1 MPYFQTK
8 RYEQILAQMIAKV
21 VTRTNLSDIS
31 DSSVVKHVL
40 AAAARQDDEQY
51 YQMTLLPQLF
61 SIDTATGD
69 DLDERAKE
77 IQPGILTRNLAT
89 KSSGNLMFSRVGIT
103 GTISISTGTRCKTA
117 GGMIVATTAVGAI
130 TDGNTDSGLVPA
142 TAELAGSDGNVTANT
157 IVKFVS
163 KPTGVDSVTNPSA
176 FAYGTDKESDDS
188 FRNRLKDYIGSLAR
202 STIQAL
208 ESGVLGVQDPDMG
221 ATILFS
227 KAVEDSVNRGYVT
240 VYVDDGTGSAES
252 TEAIVAEKITEGL
265 GGGGGDAAVGG
276 EESLN
281 LVYGA
286 VKDSVASV
294 ITSSTRGV
302 LTGGFTYDAA
312 YEYWINYAS
321 GQINFNP
328 VLAAGEEIDG
338 DYTRYT
344 GLIALAQ
351 KIIDGDLADPI
362 NYPGIRAG
370 GVLVQAKTPQVLVQN
385 VNVGLTVLEGYVN
398 ADVEDAV
405 IEVIKDYINTLGIS
419 GDVLRA
425 TLIRLIMGVAGVY
438 NCVLNTPAT
447 DIILLD
453 DQMAR
458 TTDSNITVV

>member
-8 RYEQILAQMIAKV
+8 RYEQILAQMLAGV
-21 VTRTNLSDIS
+21 VTRTDLSDIS

-51 YQMTLLPQLF
+51 YQMTLIPQLF

-69 DLDERAKE
+69 DLDERANE
-77 IQPGILTRNLAT
+77 IQPGIIFRTGAV
-89 KSSGNLMFSRVGIT
+89 KSSGNLTFSRAGVT
-103 GTISISTGTRCKTA
+103 GTITISTGTRCKTA
-117 GGMIVATTAVGAI
+117 GGVIVVTTADGSI
-130 TDGNTDSGLVPA
+130 THGNNDSGLIPA
-142 TAELAGSDGNVTANT
+142 IAEVAGAAGNVTANS

-163 KPTGVDSVTNPSA
+163 KPAGVDSVTNASA
-176 FAYGTDKESDDS
+176 FAYGADEESDDS
-188 FRNRLKDYIGSLAR
+188 FRNRLKDYIASLAR

-208 ESGVLGVQDPDMG
+208 ESGVLGAQDPDTG

-227 KAVEDSVNRGYVT
+227 KAVEDSINRGYVT

-252 TEAIVAEKITEGL
+252 TEVVTSELITEGL

-276 EESLN
+276 EVTLN
-281 LVYGA
+281 LIYGA
-286 VKDSVASV
+286 IKDTVAPV

-312 YEYWINYAS
+312 YHYWINYAS
-321 GQINFNP
+321 GQIDFNP
-328 VLAAGEEIDG
+328 ALAAGEEIDG

-351 KIIDGDLADPI
+351 KIIDGDPNDRTT
-362 NYPGIRAG
+362 YPGIRAG

-385 VNVGLTVLEGYVN
+385 INIGLAISEGYDNTEVRVAVTDIVKAYVN
-398 ADVEDAV
+398 A
-405 IEVIKDYINTLGIS
+405 LGIS

-425 TLIRLIMGVAGVY
+425 MLIQRTMSVAGVY
-438 NCVLNTPAT
+438 NCILNIPVT